1 MRLNKRYNEV
11 NIMKID
17 IDEIANDCVEN
28 LMSLD
33 CINIDN
39 VYDEAHNAVEE
50 IMGDIALKIKDKL
63 EQRNIEVKE

>member
-1 MRLNKRYNEV
+1 
-11 NIMKID
+11 MKID

-28 LMSLD
+28 LMSRD

-50 IMGDIALKIKDKL
+50 IMGDIALKIEDKL
-63 EQRNIEVKE
+63 EERNIEVKK